1 MIFRSTQIFCCSSKI
16 NYGHNLKLM
25 EACKPLQ
32 EYAWFVN
39 EIRSNQSNQL
49 NTETSID
56 RAIDTM
62 PDDYRIKA
70 YLLNNR
76 AEVKRMCITEFNK
89 QKFLYDCR
97 REAEEERERAERAEA
112 KARDAETKA
121 RNAEAEAKNA
131 KAEAAEARRNA
142 EEEKITFIR
151 NLMKNAHMSAEEAM
165 ETIGISTDDFQK
177 YSDIL
182 YSI

>member
-1 MIFRSTQIFCCSSKI
+1 
-16 NYGHNLKLM
+16 
-25 EACKPLQ
+25 
-32 EYAWFVN
+32 
-39 EIRSNQSNQL
+39 
-49 NTETSID
+49 
-56 RAIDTM
+56 
-62 PDDYRIKA
+62 
-70 YLLNNR
+70 
-76 AEVKRMCITEFNK
+76 MCITEFNK

-112 KARDAETKA
+112 KARDAETKARDAEAKA

>member
-1 MIFRSTQIFCCSSKI
+1 
-16 NYGHNLKLM
+16 
-25 EACKPLQ
+25 
-32 EYAWFVN
+32 
-39 EIRSNQSNQL
+39 
-49 NTETSID
+49 
-56 RAIDTM
+56 
-62 PDDYRIKA
+62 
-70 YLLNNR
+70 
-76 AEVKRMCITEFNK
+76 MCITEFNK

-112 KARDAETKA
+112 KARDAE
-121 RNAEAEAKNA
+121 AEAKNA
-131 KAEAAEARRNA
+131 KAEAAEAKRNA

>member
-1 MIFRSTQIFCCSSKI
+1 
-16 NYGHNLKLM
+16 
-25 EACKPLQ
+25 
-32 EYAWFVN
+32 
-39 EIRSNQSNQL
+39 
-49 NTETSID
+49 
-56 RAIDTM
+56 
-62 PDDYRIKA
+62 
-70 YLLNNR
+70 
-76 AEVKRMCITEFNK
+76 MCITEFNK

-131 KAEAAEARRNA
+131 KAEAAEAKRNA

>member
-1 MIFRSTQIFCCSSKI
+1 
-16 NYGHNLKLM
+16 
-25 EACKPLQ
+25 
-32 EYAWFVN
+32 
-39 EIRSNQSNQL
+39 
-49 NTETSID
+49 
-56 RAIDTM
+56 
-62 PDDYRIKA
+62 
-70 YLLNNR
+70 
-76 AEVKRMCITEFNK
+76 MCITEFNK

-112 KARDAETKA
+112 KARDAEAKA
-121 RNAEAEAKNA
+121 RDAEAEAKNA

>member
-1 MIFRSTQIFCCSSKI
+1 MIFRGTQIFCCSSKI

-39 EIRSNQSNQL
+39 EIRSNQSKQL

-62 PDDYRIKA
+62 PDDYRIKS

-89 QKFLYDCR
+89 QKFLYDCK

-112 KARDAETKA
+112 KARDAEAKA
-121 RNAEAEAKNA
+121 RNAETKAK
-131 KAEAAEARRNA
+131 EA
-142 EEEKITFIR
+142 EEKARKEKFQSELSFVKI
-151 NLMKNAHMSAEEAM
+151 LMGNTNMSAEEAM
-165 ETIGISTDDFQK
+165 KTIGIKPDDFQK
-177 YSDIL
+177 YADIL
-182 YSI
+182 LQQ

>member
-1 MIFRSTQIFCCSSKI
+1 
-16 NYGHNLKLM
+16 
-25 EACKPLQ
+25 
-32 EYAWFVN
+32 
-39 EIRSNQSNQL
+39 
-49 NTETSID
+49 
-56 RAIDTM
+56 
-62 PDDYRIKA
+62 
-70 YLLNNR
+70 
-76 AEVKRMCITEFNK
+76 MCITEFNK

-112 KARDAETKA
+112 KARDAEAKA
-121 RNAEAEAKNA
+121 RDAEAEAKNA
-131 KAEAAEARRNA
+131 KAEAAEAKRNA

-182 YSI
+182 YNI